1 MSTQARAPI
10 AALVEGDV
18 KLEGGLAHHLARVLR
33 LTAGDALVAFDPT
46 TGREAYATILRADRD
61 GEVVLRVGP
70 LRDGAKSVEREIVV
84 IQGLAKGDK
93 CDAVVRDATELGAT
107 RIIVAATERSVVR
120 LDAERAS
127 SRQARWMRIAEQAA
141 RQSGR
146 ATAPVVDDPCT
157 WKEALGA
164 RRRRCP
170 ARFCLWERATEAAR
184 TAAHG
189 GAHDGRS
196 ARVRDRL
203 GRGLT
208 ERGGAPSPNRGEV
221 ERSLRSARWCCRTET
236 VAASVLGAVLVLSR
250 R

>member
-46 TGREAYATILRADRD
+46 TGREADATIVRADRD
-61 GEVVLRVGP
+61 GEVVLRVGA
-70 LRDGAKSVEREIVV
+70 LRDGAKSAEREIVV

-157 WKEALGA
+157 WKEALMRVDDGA
-164 RRRRCP
+164 
-170 ARFCLWERATEAAR
+170 ARFCLWERATEP
-184 TAAHG
+184 
-189 GAHDGRS
+189 
-196 ARVRDRL
+196 L
-203 GRGLT
+203 GPPLMEALTTPAPLAFAIGSEGGLT
-208 ERGGAPSPNRGEV
+208 EDEAHLAESRGWALASLGALV
-221 ERSLRSARWCCRTET
+221 LRTET

>member
-1 MSTQARAPI
+1 MSTQARAPV

-18 KLEGGLAHHLARVLR
+18 RLEGGVAHHLARVLR
-33 LTAGDALVAFDPT
+33 LTAGDAVVAFDPA
-46 TGREAYATILRADRD
+46 TGREADATIVRADG
-61 GEVVLRVGP
+61 GEVVLRVGA
-70 LRDGAKSVEREIVV
+70 LRDGAKSTQREIVV

-146 ATAPVVDDPCT
+146 ATAPQVDDPCT
-157 WKEALGA
+157 WSEALA
-164 RRRRCP
+164 RVP
-170 ARFCLWERATEAAR
+170 DASARFCLWERATEPLGTPLMEALT
-184 TAAHG
+184 TAVPLAFAIG
-189 GAHDGRS
+189 SEG
-196 ARVRDRL
+196 
-203 GRGLT
+203 GLT
-208 ERGGAPSPNRGEV
+208 EDEAHLAETRGWALASLGALV
-221 ERSLRSARWCCRTET
+221 LRTET